1 MTVDDGLANRKPHP
15 NSAGLGR
22 VEGLEKPTADAFT
35 QTNRHFATRSGFAV
49 ARRSNV
55 NAIDL
60 RIQFGELLHVSDVP
74 QCPTIETAASRYN

>member
-1 MTVDDGLANRKPHP
+1 MLESSLNKHALADTR
-15 NSAGLGR
+15 SVRCA
-22 VEGLEKPTADAFT
+22 VKPTADAFT